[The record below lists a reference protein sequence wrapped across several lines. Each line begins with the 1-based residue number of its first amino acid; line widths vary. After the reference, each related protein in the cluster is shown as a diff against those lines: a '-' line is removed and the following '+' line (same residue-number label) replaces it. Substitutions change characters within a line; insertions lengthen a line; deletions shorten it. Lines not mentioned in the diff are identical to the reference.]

1 MDFTKLADAQTG
13 YPARLL
19 SAAAATLAGVKV
31 ISTPAIAGFAVQPVN
46 QPDEQNN
53 QKNSGVAMHQIRSQ
67 VTERDGLYE
76 LEAGSD
82 VLDSPRYNHD
92 IAPTKVHERTWNK
105 WHITALWVGMAI
117 CVPTYTLGGV
127 LTAYFGL
134 SVGEA
139 LLAILFANI
148 IVLIPLTLNAFAGT
162 KYGIPFPV
170 LLRSSFGVIGS
181 NVPCLIR
188 ALVACGWFGI
198 QTMFGGLAIHLFLG
212 SVFEGW
218 KALGGTGE
226 VIGFMLFWALN
237 LWVVLR
243 GADSIKWLETLS
255 APLLVLVGAG
265 LLVWALPNVSLSEL
279 MAQPPKRPEGAGV
292 TSYFMAGLTAMV
304 GFWAT
309 LSLNIPDF
317 SRYAKSQKDQIVGQ
331 IIGLPLTM
339 FLFASLGVVMTA
351 ASAKLVGVTVSD
363 PVTLIGHIQ
372 SPVWVALAMFVI
384 IIATLSTNTA
394 ANIVSPTNDFQN
406 LAPKLISR
414 TKAVMLTGLVGLAL
428 MAHELL
434 KKLGLLVSDISL
446 ETVYSNWLL
455 GYSSLLGPIAG
466 IMVVDYFLIKKQQ
479 LDLAG
484 LYRDDVYP
492 AWNWNGFIAF
502 GIPVALTVLSLGSD
516 VFSWFYSY
524 GWFTGSALG
533 GLLYYGLCTM
543 GRSDTAVAKTPV

>member
-1 MDFTKLADAQTG
+1 MQ
-13 YPARLL
+13 
-19 SAAAATLAGVKV
+19 
-31 ISTPAIAGFAVQPVN
+31 
-46 QPDEQNN
+46 QN
-53 QKNSGVAMHQIRSQ
+53 RSQ
-67 VTERDGLYE
+67 VIERNGLYE
-76 LEAGSD
+76 LDAGPD

-92 IAPTKVHERTWNK
+92 MAPTKVHERTWNK
-105 WHITALWVGMAI
+105 WHITALWVGMSI

-139 LLAILFANI
+139 LMAILLANI
-148 IVLIPLTLNAFAGT
+148 VVLIPLTLNAFPGT

-170 LLRSSFGVIGS
+170 LLRSSFGILGS

-212 SVFEGW
+212 SIFDGW

-226 VIGFMLFWALN
+226 VIGFMLFWCLN

-243 GADSIKWLETLS
+243 GAESIKRLETLS
-255 APLLVLVGAG
+255 APLLVAVGVG
-265 LLVWALPNVSLSEL
+265 LLVWAMPNVSLSEL
-279 MAQPPKRPEGAGV
+279 MAIPPKRPEGASLTG
-292 TSYFMAGLTAMV
+292 YFMAGLTAMV

-317 SRYAKSQKDQIVGQ
+317 SRYAKSQKDQILGQ
-331 IIGLPLTM
+331 IFGLPLTM
-339 FLFASLGVVMTA
+339 FLFAALGVVMTA
-351 ASAKLVGVTVSD
+351 ASEKLVGVTVSD
-363 PVTLIGHIQ
+363 PVSLIGHIQ
-372 SPVWVALAMFVI
+372 SPGWVALAMALI

-406 LAPKLISR
+406 IAPKLINR
-414 TKAVMLTGLVGLAL
+414 TTAVILTGLVGLAL

-434 KKLGLLVSDISL
+434 KKLGLLVSDVSL

-466 IMVVDYFLIKKQQ
+466 IMVVDYFVIRQQ
-479 LDLAG
+479 KLDLAG
-484 LYRDDVYP
+484 LYRDGVYP
-492 AWNWNGFIAF
+492 AWNWKGFIAF
-502 GIPVALTVLSLGSD
+502 GVPVALTLLSLGSSA
-516 VFSWFYSY
+516 FSWFYDF
-524 GWFTGSALG
+524 GWFTGSLLG
-533 GLLYYGLCTM
+533 AVIYYGLY
-543 GRSDTAVAKTPV
+543 RLNSQQAEAVKGTV

>member
-1 MDFTKLADAQTG
+1 MQ
-13 YPARLL
+13 
-19 SAAAATLAGVKV
+19 
-31 ISTPAIAGFAVQPVN
+31 
-46 QPDEQNN
+46 
-53 QKNSGVAMHQIRSQ
+53 QIRSQ
-67 VTERDGLYE
+67 VTEREGLYE
-76 LEAGSD
+76 LDAGSD

-92 IAPTKVHERTWNK
+92 IAPTQVQERTWNK
-105 WHITALWVGMAI
+105 WHITALWIGMSI

-139 LLAILFANI
+139 LLAILLANI
-148 IVLIPLTLNAFAGT
+148 VVLVPLTLNAFAGT

-170 LLRSSFGVIGS
+170 LLRSSFGIIGS

-212 SVFEGW
+212 SIFEGW

-226 VIGFMLFWALN
+226 VIGFMIFWTLN

-243 GADSIKWLETLS
+243 GAESIKWLETLS
-255 APLLVLVGAG
+255 APLLVAVGIG
-265 LLVWALPNVSLSEL
+265 LLVWALPSVSLTEL
-279 MAQPPKRPEGAGV
+279 LAIPPKRPEGASV
-292 TSYFMAGLTAMV
+292 TGYFMAGLTAMV

-317 SRYAKSQKDQIVGQ
+317 SRYARSQKDQILGQ
-331 IIGLPLTM
+331 IFGLPLTM
-339 FLFASLGVVMTA
+339 FLFAALGVVMTA
-351 ASAKLVGVTVSD
+351 ASVKLVGVTVSD
-363 PVTLIGHIQ
+363 PVSLIGHIQ
-372 SPVWVALAMFVI
+372 SPGWVALAMALI

-406 LAPKLISR
+406 LAPKLIGR
-414 TKAVMLTGLVGLAL
+414 TTAVILTGLVGLAL
-428 MAHELL
+428 MGHELL
-434 KKLGLLVSDISL
+434 KKLGLLISDVSL

-466 IMVVDYFLIKKQQ
+466 IMVVDYFIIKQQ
-479 LDLAG
+479 RLDLAG

-492 AWNWNGFIAF
+492 AWNWHGFIAF
-502 GIPVALTVLSLGSD
+502 GVPVALTLMSLGSSA
-516 VFSWFYSY
+516 FNWFYSY

-533 GLLYYGLCTM
+533 GLIYYGLCSW
-543 GRSDTAVAKTPV
+543 RSPQVATAKTPTL

>member
-1 MDFTKLADAQTG
+1 MQ
-13 YPARLL
+13 
-19 SAAAATLAGVKV
+19 
-31 ISTPAIAGFAVQPVN
+31 
-46 QPDEQNN
+46 
-53 QKNSGVAMHQIRSQ
+53 QIRSQ
-67 VTERDGLYE
+67 VTEREGLYE
-76 LEAGSD
+76 LDAGSD

-92 IAPTKVHERTWNK
+92 IAPTKVQERTWNK
-105 WHITALWVGMAI
+105 WHITALWIGMSI

-139 LLAILFANI
+139 LLAILLANI
-148 IVLIPLTLNAFAGT
+148 VVLIPLTLNAFAGT

-170 LLRSSFGVIGS
+170 LLRSSFGIIGS
-181 NVPCLIR
+181 NVPCLVR

-212 SVFEGW
+212 SIFEGW

-226 VIGFMLFWALN
+226 VIGFMIFWTLN

-243 GADSIKWLETLS
+243 GAESIKWLETLS
-255 APLLVLVGAG
+255 APLLVAVGIG
-265 LLVWALPNVSLSEL
+265 LLVWALPSVSLSEL
-279 MAQPPKRPEGAGV
+279 LAIPPKRPEGASV
-292 TSYFMAGLTAMV
+292 TGYFMAGLTAMV

-317 SRYAKSQKDQIVGQ
+317 SRYAKSQKDQILGQ
-331 IIGLPLTM
+331 IFGLPLTM
-339 FLFASLGVVMTA
+339 FLFAALGVVMTA
-351 ASAKLVGVTVSD
+351 ASVKLVGVTVSD
-363 PVTLIGHIQ
+363 PVSLIGHIQ
-372 SPVWVALAMFVI
+372 SPGWVALAMALI

-406 LAPKLISR
+406 LAPKLIGR
-414 TKAVMLTGLVGLAL
+414 TTAVILTGLVGLVL
-428 MAHELL
+428 MGHELL
-434 KKLGLLVSDISL
+434 KKLGLLISDVSL

-466 IMVVDYFLIKKQQ
+466 IMVVDYFIIRQQ
-479 LDLAG
+479 RLDLAG

-492 AWNWNGFIAF
+492 AWNWHGFIAF
-502 GIPVALTVLSLGSD
+502 GVPVALTLMSLGSSA
-516 VFSWFYSY
+516 FNWFYSY

-533 GLLYYGLCTM
+533 GLIYYGLCTW
-543 GRSDTAVAKTPV
+543 RSPQVATAKTPT

>member
-1 MDFTKLADAQTG
+1 MQ
-13 YPARLL
+13 
-19 SAAAATLAGVKV
+19 
-31 ISTPAIAGFAVQPVN
+31 
-46 QPDEQNN
+46 QN
-53 QKNSGVAMHQIRSQ
+53 RSQ
-67 VTERDGLYE
+67 VRERDGLYE
-76 LEAGSD
+76 LDAGSD

-105 WHITALWVGMAI
+105 WHITALWVGMSI

-134 SVGEA
+134 TVGEA
-139 LLAILFANI
+139 LLAILLANTV
-148 IVLIPLTLNAFAGT
+148 VLIPLTLNAFPGT

-170 LLRSSFGVIGS
+170 LLRSSFGIIGS

-212 SVFEGW
+212 SLSADW

-226 VIGFMLFWALN
+226 VIGFMLFWCLN

-243 GADSIKWLETLS
+243 GAESIKWLETLS

-265 LLVWALPNVSLSEL
+265 LLVWALPNVSISEL
-279 MAQPPKRPEGAGV
+279 MAQPPKRPQGASVYG
-292 TSYFMAGLTAMV
+292 YFFAGLTAMV

-317 SRYAKSQKDQIVGQ
+317 SRYAKSQKDQILGQ
-331 IIGLPLTM
+331 IFGLPLTM
-339 FLFASLGVVMTA
+339 FLFAALGVVLTA
-351 ASAKLVGVTVSD
+351 ASASLVGQTVSD
-363 PVTLIGHIQ
+363 PVSLIGHIQ
-372 SPVWVALAMFVI
+372 SPVWVALAMALI

-406 LAPKLISR
+406 LAPKWIGR
-414 TKAVMLTGLVGLAL
+414 TLAVLLTGLVGLLL

-434 KKLGLLVSDISL
+434 KKLGLIVSDVSL
-446 ETVYSNWLL
+446 ESVYSNWLL

-466 IMVVDYFLIKKQQ
+466 IMVVDYFLIRRQT
-479 LDLAG
+479 LNLAG

-492 AWNWNGFIAF
+492 AWNAAGFIAF
-502 GIPVALTVLSLGSD
+502 GVPVALTLLSLQSSS
-516 VFSWFYSY
+516 FSWFYDF

-533 GLLYYGLCTM
+533 GLIYYGLGQLKAARAANLKPT
-543 GRSDTAVAKTPV
+543 V

>member
-1 MDFTKLADAQTG
+1 MQ
-13 YPARLL
+13 
-19 SAAAATLAGVKV
+19 
-31 ISTPAIAGFAVQPVN
+31 
-46 QPDEQNN
+46 QN
-53 QKNSGVAMHQIRSQ
+53 RSQ
-67 VTERDGLYE
+67 VTERAGLYE
-76 LEAGSD
+76 LDAGSD

-105 WHITALWVGMAI
+105 WHITALWVGMSI

-134 SVGEA
+134 TVGEA
-139 LLAILFANI
+139 LLAILLANI
-148 IVLIPLTLNAFAGT
+148 VVLVPLTLNAFAGT

-212 SVFEGW
+212 SIFEGW

-226 VIGFMLFWALN
+226 VIGFMLFWTLN

-243 GADSIKWLETLS
+243 GAESIKWLETLS

-279 MAQPPKRPEGAGV
+279 LAQPPKRPEGASV
-292 TSYFMAGLTAMV
+292 YSYFFAGLTAMV

-317 SRYAKSQKDQIVGQ
+317 SRYAKSQKDQILGQ
-331 IIGLPLTM
+331 IFGLPLTM
-339 FLFASLGVVMTA
+339 FLFAALGVVMTA
-351 ASAKLVGVTVSD
+351 ASVKLVGVTVSD
-363 PVTLIGHIQ
+363 PVSLIGHIQ
-372 SPVWVALAMFVI
+372 SPGWVALAMALI

-406 LAPKLISR
+406 IAPKLIGR
-414 TKAVMLTGLVGLAL
+414 TKAVILTGLVGLAL

-434 KKLGLLVSDISL
+434 KKLGLLVSEVSL

-466 IMVVDYFLIKKQQ
+466 IMVVDYFIIKKQR

-492 AWNWNGFIAF
+492 AWNFNGFIAF
-502 GIPVALTVLSLGSD
+502 GVPVALTVLSLGSD

-533 GLLYYGLCTM
+533 GLLYYGLCSM
-543 GRSDTAVAKTPV
+543 GRPQTATVKTPV

>member
-1 MDFTKLADAQTG
+1 MQ
-13 YPARLL
+13 
-19 SAAAATLAGVKV
+19 
-31 ISTPAIAGFAVQPVN
+31 
-46 QPDEQNN
+46 QN
-53 QKNSGVAMHQIRSQ
+53 RSQ
-67 VTERDGLYE
+67 VIERNGLYE
-76 LEAGSD
+76 LDAGPD

-92 IAPTKVHERTWNK
+92 MAPTKVHERTWNK
-105 WHITALWVGMAI
+105 WHITALWVGMSI

-139 LLAILFANI
+139 LMAILLANI
-148 IVLIPLTLNAFAGT
+148 VVLIPLTLNAFPGT

-170 LLRSSFGVIGS
+170 LLRSSFGILGS

-212 SVFEGW
+212 SIFDGW

-226 VIGFMLFWALN
+226 VIGFMLFWCLN

-243 GADSIKWLETLS
+243 GAESIKRLETLS
-255 APLLVLVGAG
+255 APLLVAVGVG
-265 LLVWALPNVSLSEL
+265 LLVWAMPNVSLSEL
-279 MAQPPKRPEGAGV
+279 MAIPPKRPEGASLTG
-292 TSYFMAGLTAMV
+292 YFMAGLTAMV

-317 SRYAKSQKDQIVGQ
+317 SRYANSQKDQILGQ
-331 IIGLPLTM
+331 IFGLPLTM
-339 FLFASLGVVMTA
+339 FLFAALGVVMTA
-351 ASAKLVGVTVSD
+351 ASVKLVGVSVSD
-363 PVTLIGHIQ
+363 PVSLIGHIQ
-372 SPVWVALAMFVI
+372 SPVWVAIAMALI
-384 IIATLSTNTA
+384 IVATLSTNTA

-406 LAPKLISR
+406 IAPKLINR
-414 TKAVMLTGLVGLAL
+414 TTAVILTGLVGLAL

-434 KKLGLLVSDISL
+434 KKLGLIVSDVSL

-466 IMVVDYFLIKKQQ
+466 IMVVDYFITRRQQ

-492 AWNWNGFIAF
+492 AWNWSGFIAF
-502 GIPVALTVLSLGSD
+502 GVPVVLTLLSLGSD
-516 VFSWFYSY
+516 AFSWFYSY

-533 GLLYYGLCTM
+533 GVLYYGLNAK
-543 GRSDTAVAKTPV
+543 RASSPLTAKSPL

>member
-1 MDFTKLADAQTG
+1 M
-13 YPARLL
+13 
-19 SAAAATLAGVKV
+19 
-31 ISTPAIAGFAVQPVN
+31 QP
-46 QPDEQNN
+46 
-53 QKNSGVAMHQIRSQ
+53 SRSQ
-67 VTERDGLYE
+67 VTERNGLYE
-76 LEAGSD
+76 LEAGPE

-92 IAPTKVHERTWNK
+92 IAPTRVHERTWNK
-105 WHITALWVGMAI
+105 WHITALWVGMSI

-139 LLAILFANI
+139 LLAIFLANI
-148 IVLIPLTLNAFAGT
+148 VVLIPLTLNAFAGT

-170 LLRSSFGVIGS
+170 LLRSSFGILGS

-198 QTMFGGLAIHLFLG
+198 QTLFGGLAIHLFLG
-212 SVFEGW
+212 SMFEGW
-218 KALGGTGE
+218 KSLGGTGE
-226 VIGFMLFWALN
+226 VIGFMVFWVLN

-243 GADSIKWLETLS
+243 GAESIKWLETLS
-255 APLLVLVGAG
+255 APLLVLVGVG
-265 LLVWALPNVSLSEL
+265 LLVWALPNVSMTEL
-279 MAQPPKRPEGAGV
+279 LAQPPKRPEGASVYG
-292 TSYFMAGLTAMV
+292 YFFAGLTAMV

-317 SRYAKSQKDQIVGQ
+317 SRYAKSQKDQILGQ
-331 IIGLPLTM
+331 IFGLPLTM
-339 FLFASLGVVMTA
+339 FLFAALGVIMTA
-351 ASAKLVGVTVSD
+351 ASQKLVGVTVSD
-363 PVTLIGHIQ
+363 PVSLIGHIQ
-372 SPVWVALAMFVI
+372 SPGWVALAMALI

-406 LAPKLISR
+406 IAPKLINR
-414 TKAVMLTGLVGLAL
+414 TTAVILTGLVGLAL

-466 IMVVDYFLIKKQQ
+466 IMVVDYFIIRQQ
-479 LDLAG
+479 KLDLAG
-484 LYRDDVYP
+484 LYRDGVYP

-502 GIPVALTVLSLGSD
+502 AVPVALTLLSLGSSA
-516 VFSWFYSY
+516 FSWFYDY
-524 GWFTGSALG
+524 GWFTGSLLG
-533 GLLYYGLCTM
+533 AAIYYGLC
-543 GRSDTAVAKTPV
+543 RLSSPQAAVSKSPI

>member
-1 MDFTKLADAQTG
+1 M
-13 YPARLL
+13 
-19 SAAAATLAGVKV
+19 
-31 ISTPAIAGFAVQPVN
+31 QP
-46 QPDEQNN
+46 
-53 QKNSGVAMHQIRSQ
+53 SRSQ
-67 VTERDGLYE
+67 VTERNGLYE
-76 LEAGSD
+76 LEAGPE

-92 IAPTKVHERTWNK
+92 IAPTRVHERTWNK
-105 WHITALWVGMAI
+105 WHITALWIGMSI

-139 LLAILFANI
+139 LLAILLANLV
-148 IVLIPLTLNAFAGT
+148 VLIPLTLNAFAGT

-170 LLRSSFGVIGS
+170 LLRSSFGIIGS

-198 QTMFGGLAIHLFLG
+198 QTLFGGLAIHLFLG

-218 KALGGTGE
+218 KSLGGTGE
-226 VIGFMLFWALN
+226 VIGFMVFWALN

-243 GADSIKWLETLS
+243 GAESIKWLETLS
-255 APLLVLVGAG
+255 APLLVLVGIG
-265 LLVWALPNVSLSEL
+265 LLVWALPNVSMTEL
-279 MAQPPKRPEGAGV
+279 LAQPAKRPEGASVYG
-292 TSYFMAGLTAMV
+292 YFFAGLTAMV

-317 SRYAKSQKDQIVGQ
+317 SRYARSQKDQILGQ
-331 IIGLPLTM
+331 LFGLPLTM
-339 FLFASLGVVMTA
+339 FLFAALGVVMTA
-351 ASAKLVGVTVSD
+351 ASEKLVGVTVSD
-363 PVTLIGHIQ
+363 PVSLIGHIQ
-372 SPVWVALAMFVI
+372 SPGWVALAMALI

-406 LAPKLISR
+406 IAPKLINR
-414 TKAVMLTGLVGLAL
+414 TTAVILTGLVGLAL

-434 KKLGLLVSDISL
+434 KKLGLLVSDVSL

-466 IMVVDYFLIKKQQ
+466 IMVVDYFIIRQQ
-479 LDLAG
+479 KLDLEG
-484 LYRDDVYP
+484 LYLDGVYP

-502 GIPVALTVLSLGSD
+502 GVPVVLTLLSLGSSA
-516 VFSWFYSY
+516 FSWFYDY
-524 GWFTGSALG
+524 GWFTGSLLG
-533 GLLYYGLCTM
+533 AAIYYGLS
-543 GRSDTAVAKTPV
+543 RLSNPQTAVVKGAI

>member
-1 MDFTKLADAQTG
+1 M
-13 YPARLL
+13 
-19 SAAAATLAGVKV
+19 
-31 ISTPAIAGFAVQPVN
+31 QP
-46 QPDEQNN
+46 
-53 QKNSGVAMHQIRSQ
+53 SRSQ
-67 VTERDGLYE
+67 VTERNGLYE
-76 LEAGSD
+76 LDAGPE

-92 IAPTKVHERTWNK
+92 IAPTQVHERTWNK
-105 WHITALWVGMAI
+105 WHITALWVGMSI

-139 LLAILFANI
+139 LLAILLANI
-148 IVLIPLTLNAFAGT
+148 VVLIPLTLNAFAGT

-170 LLRSSFGVIGS
+170 LLRSSFGIIGS

-198 QTMFGGLAIHLFLG
+198 QTLFGGLAIHLFLG

-218 KALGGTGE
+218 KSLGGTGE
-226 VIGFMLFWALN
+226 VIGFMVFWALN

-243 GADSIKWLETLS
+243 GAESIKWLETLS
-255 APLLVLVGAG
+255 APLLVLVGIG
-265 LLVWALPNVSLSEL
+265 LLVWALPNVSMTEL
-279 MAQPPKRPEGAGV
+279 LAQPPKRPEGASVYG
-292 TSYFMAGLTAMV
+292 YFFAGLTAMV

-317 SRYAKSQKDQIVGQ
+317 SRYAKSQKDQILGQ
-331 IIGLPLTM
+331 IFGLPLTM
-339 FLFASLGVVMTA
+339 FLFAALGVVLTA
-351 ASAKLVGVTVSD
+351 ASEKLVGVTVSD
-363 PVTLIGHIQ
+363 PVSLIGHIQ
-372 SPVWVALAMFVI
+372 SPGWVALAMALI

-406 LAPKLISR
+406 IAPKLINR

-434 KKLGLLVSDISL
+434 KKLGLLVSDVSL

-466 IMVVDYFLIKKQQ
+466 IMVVDYFIIRRQK

-484 LYRDDVYP
+484 LYHDGVYP
-492 AWNWNGFIAF
+492 AWHWNGFIAF
-502 GIPVALTVLSLGSD
+502 GIPVVLTLLSLGSSA
-516 VFSWFYSY
+516 FSWFYDF
-524 GWFTGSALG
+524 GWFTGSLLG
-533 GLLYYGLCTM
+533 AGIYYGLHRMSSQQAETVK
-543 GRSDTAVAKTPV
+543 GTV

>member
-1 MDFTKLADAQTG
+1 MQ
-13 YPARLL
+13 
-19 SAAAATLAGVKV
+19 
-31 ISTPAIAGFAVQPVN
+31 
-46 QPDEQNN
+46 QN
-53 QKNSGVAMHQIRSQ
+53 RSQ
-67 VTERDGLYE
+67 VIERNGLYE
-76 LEAGSD
+76 LDAGPD

-92 IAPTKVHERTWNK
+92 MAPTKVHERTWNK
-105 WHITALWVGMAI
+105 WHITALWVGMSI

-139 LLAILFANI
+139 LMAILLANI
-148 IVLIPLTLNAFAGT
+148 VVLIPLTLNAFPGT

-170 LLRSSFGVIGS
+170 LLRSSFGILGS

-212 SVFEGW
+212 SIFDGW

-226 VIGFMLFWALN
+226 VIGFMIFWCLN

-243 GADSIKWLETLS
+243 GAESIKRLETLS
-255 APLLVLVGAG
+255 APLLVAVGVG
-265 LLVWALPNVSLSEL
+265 LLVWAMPNVSLSEL
-279 MAQPPKRPEGAGV
+279 MAIPPKRPEGASLTG
-292 TSYFMAGLTAMV
+292 YFMAGLTAMV

-317 SRYAKSQKDQIVGQ
+317 SRYAKSQKDQILGQ
-331 IIGLPLTM
+331 IFGLPLTM
-339 FLFASLGVVMTA
+339 FLFAALGVIMTA
-351 ASAKLVGVTVSD
+351 ASVKLVGVSVSD

-372 SPVWVALAMFVI
+372 SPVWVAVAMALI
-384 IIATLSTNTA
+384 IVATLSTNTA

-406 LAPKLISR
+406 IAPKLINR
-414 TKAVMLTGLVGLAL
+414 TTAVILTGLVGLAL

-434 KKLGLLVSDISL
+434 KKLGLIVSDVSL

-466 IMVVDYFLIKKQQ
+466 IMVVDYFITRRQQ

-492 AWNWNGFIAF
+492 AWNLSGFIAF
-502 GIPVALTVLSLGSD
+502 GVPVVLTLLSLGSD
-516 VFSWFYSY
+516 AFSWFYSY

-533 GLLYYGLCTM
+533 GVLYYGLNAKRATNP
-543 GRSDTAVAKTPV
+543 VAAKSPL

>member
-1 MDFTKLADAQTG
+1 MQ
-13 YPARLL
+13 
-19 SAAAATLAGVKV
+19 
-31 ISTPAIAGFAVQPVN
+31 
-46 QPDEQNN
+46 QN
-53 QKNSGVAMHQIRSQ
+53 RSQ
-67 VTERDGLYE
+67 VIERNGLYE
-76 LEAGSD
+76 LDAGPD

-92 IAPTKVHERTWNK
+92 MAPTKVHERTWNK
-105 WHITALWVGMAI
+105 WHITALWVGMSI

-139 LLAILFANI
+139 LVAILLANI
-148 IVLIPLTLNAFAGT
+148 VVLIPLTLNAFPGT

-170 LLRSSFGVIGS
+170 LLRSSFGILGS

-212 SVFEGW
+212 SIFDGW

-226 VIGFMLFWALN
+226 VIGFMLFWCLN

-243 GADSIKWLETLS
+243 GAESIKRLETLS
-255 APLLVLVGAG
+255 APLLVAVGVG
-265 LLVWALPNVSLSEL
+265 LLVWAMPNVSLSEL
-279 MAQPPKRPEGAGV
+279 MAIPPKRPEGASLTG
-292 TSYFMAGLTAMV
+292 YFMAGLTAMV

-317 SRYAKSQKDQIVGQ
+317 SRYAKSQKDQILGQ
-331 IIGLPLTM
+331 IFGLPLTM
-339 FLFASLGVVMTA
+339 FLFAALGVVMTA
-351 ASAKLVGVTVSD
+351 ASVKLVGVSVSD
-363 PVTLIGHIQ
+363 PVSLIGHIQ
-372 SPVWVALAMFVI
+372 SPVWVAIAMALI
-384 IIATLSTNTA
+384 IVATLSTNTA

-406 LAPKLISR
+406 IAPKLINR
-414 TKAVMLTGLVGLAL
+414 TTAVILTGLVGLAL

-434 KKLGLLVSDISL
+434 KKLGLIVSDVSL

-466 IMVVDYFLIKKQQ
+466 IMVVDYFITRRQQ

-492 AWNWNGFIAF
+492 AWNWSGFVAF
-502 GIPVALTVLSLGSD
+502 GVPVVLTLLSLGSD
-516 VFSWFYSY
+516 AFSWFYSY

-533 GLLYYGLCTM
+533 GVLYYGLNAK
-543 GRSDTAVAKTPV
+543 RASSPLTAKSPL

>member
-1 MDFTKLADAQTG
+1 MQ
-13 YPARLL
+13 
-19 SAAAATLAGVKV
+19 
-31 ISTPAIAGFAVQPVN
+31 
-46 QPDEQNN
+46 
-53 QKNSGVAMHQIRSQ
+53 QIRSQ
-67 VTERDGLYE
+67 VTEREGLYE
-76 LEAGSD
+76 LDAGSD

-92 IAPTKVHERTWNK
+92 IAPTQVQERTWNK
-105 WHITALWVGMAI
+105 WHITALWIGMSI

-139 LLAILFANI
+139 LLAILLANI
-148 IVLIPLTLNAFAGT
+148 VVLIPLTLNAFAGT

-170 LLRSSFGVIGS
+170 LLRSSFGIIGS

-212 SVFEGW
+212 SIFEGW

-226 VIGFMLFWALN
+226 VIGFMIFWTLN

-243 GADSIKWLETLS
+243 GAESIKWLETLS
-255 APLLVLVGAG
+255 APLLVAVGIG
-265 LLVWALPNVSLSEL
+265 LLVWALPSVSLTEL
-279 MAQPPKRPEGAGV
+279 LAIPPKRPEGASV

-317 SRYAKSQKDQIVGQ
+317 SRYAKSQKDQILGQ
-331 IIGLPLTM
+331 IFGLPLTM
-339 FLFASLGVVMTA
+339 FLFAALGVVMTA
-351 ASAKLVGVTVSD
+351 ASVKLVGVTVSD
-363 PVTLIGHIQ
+363 PVSLIGHIQ
-372 SPVWVALAMFVI
+372 SPGWVALAMALI

-406 LAPKLISR
+406 LAPKLIGR
-414 TKAVMLTGLVGLAL
+414 TTAVILTGLVGLAL
-428 MAHELL
+428 MGHELL
-434 KKLGLLVSDISL
+434 KKLGLLISDVSL

-466 IMVVDYFLIKKQQ
+466 IMVVDYFLIKKQR

-492 AWNWNGFIAF
+492 AWNWHGFIAF
-502 GIPVALTVLSLGSD
+502 GVPVALTLMSLGSSA
-516 VFSWFYSY
+516 FNWFYSY

-533 GLLYYGLCTM
+533 GLIYYGLCTW
-543 GRSDTAVAKTPV
+543 RSTQVATAKTPT